1 MDIDWNRFGLQILAT
16 IAYTVVGL
24 ALFGLAFVVLSKF
37 AKFSIRKE
45 IEEDQNVALAI
56 VIGAAILGFAW
67 IVAAAVHGG

>member
-1 MDIDWNRFGLQILAT
+1 MEIDWNRFGFQILAT

-37 AKFSIRKE
+37 GKFSIRKE

-56 VIGAAILGFAW
+56 VIGSAILGFAW

>member
-1 MDIDWNRFGLQILAT
+1 MEIDWNRFGFQILAT

-24 ALFGLAFVVLSKF
+24 ALFGLAFVALGKF
-37 AKFSIRKE
+37 GKFSIRKE

-56 VIGAAILGFAW
+56 VIGAAVLGFAW